1 MSTTIKIAVTGMTC
15 GHCASSV
22 SEEIRGIEGV
32 TDVEVN
38 VGTGEVVIHADR
50 DLGAA
55 AIDAAV
61 QEAGYS
67 LAG

>member
-1 MSTTIKIAVTGMTC
+1 MSTTVNVAVTGMTC
-15 GHCASSV
+15 AHCASSV
-22 SEEIRGIEGV
+22 SKEIRGIDGV

-38 VGTGEVVIHADR
+38 VGTGRVVVHADR
-50 DLGAA
+50 DLDAA

-67 LAG
+67 VAG

>member
-1 MSTTIKIAVTGMTC
+1 MTC

-22 SEEIRGIEGV
+22 SKEIRGIEGV
-32 TDVEVN
+32 TEVEVN
-38 VGTGEVVIHADR
+38 VDTGEVAICADR
-50 DLGAA
+50 DLDAA

-61 QEAGYS
+61 QKAGYS